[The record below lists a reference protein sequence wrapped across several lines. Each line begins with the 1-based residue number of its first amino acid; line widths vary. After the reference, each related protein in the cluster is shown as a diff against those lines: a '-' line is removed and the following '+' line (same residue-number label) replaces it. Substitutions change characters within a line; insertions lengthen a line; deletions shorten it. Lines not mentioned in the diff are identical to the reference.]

1 MDVCQGLWGPKEP
14 GKLKAGRAVLLG
26 QAGGGHREGRPPTAE
41 DSGAWRAGKAS
52 VPPAA
57 RSEKQLGKGHGHLVS
72 TSSRGAASRGQ
83 IPLPRSPCPWVSG
96 SPCRRGALAGQPG
109 PRPHWRE
116 ALEQLPRD
124 KSSQATGSG
133 QPCQLGSNWREDIRS
148 AFQEGCLLDGHTSL
162 QTIPLPRVCPKVIA

>member
-26 QAGGGHREGRPPTAE
+26 QAGGGHREGRSPTAE

-57 RSEKQLGKGHGHLVS
+57 RSEKQLGKSRGHSVS
-72 TSSRGAASRGQ
+72 TSGRGAASRGQ

-109 PRPHWRE
+109 PGLTGGRPWSSFQEIR
-116 ALEQLPRD
+116 AARPRARGSPA
-124 KSSQATGSG
+124 SSAVTGERTSG
-133 QPCQLGSNWREDIRS
+133 QPFRRAVCLMDTQ
-148 AFQEGCLLDGHTSL
+148 AFKQFPFQECVL
-162 QTIPLPRVCPKVIA
+162 K